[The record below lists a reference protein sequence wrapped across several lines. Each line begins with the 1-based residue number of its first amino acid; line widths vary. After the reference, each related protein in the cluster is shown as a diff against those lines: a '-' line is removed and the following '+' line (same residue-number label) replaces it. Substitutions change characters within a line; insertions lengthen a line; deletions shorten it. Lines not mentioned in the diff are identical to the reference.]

1 MLRLSARSAVSSC
14 LFLSILSLAACGGGG
29 GGGGG
34 DTGGGGGGNPGGV
47 PSTPVAVDHS
57 GVLAA
62 AAGDASVRLHLRRP
76 PSGFESALFHATTTA
91 GLLAGTQVAVSA
103 DTVTVTG
110 LTNGTERVFSLAIRP
125 TGGSTWTLAGAG
137 VRARPAAT
145 TIYVDAAAGAGGNGS
160 LANPYNTLQAGL
172 TAAATAGA
180 ANVWVR
186 DGSYTPGIVSPGV
199 HVYGGFASGAFTL
212 ANRDPLAGLTIV
224 AATTGQSAIAMS
236 VAGTRVILDGFA
248 VRGNSAGLLG
258 IDHENLD
265 LELRSV
271 SVRSFT
277 DRGIRL
283 RNPVNVTNP
292 AFTQNLD
299 IQLVNVFSQQNG
311 ADGINLVGP
320 FDVRMDSCAFDA
332 NVQEGA
338 EFGPLYAMN
347 ALTSTVEVT
356 HSRFANNGSE
366 GFDASVDDVV
376 QQSGGGTFDLSF
388 RGCTFSGNGLDGLLV
403 DQEHD
408 ATAWTSNAIVRDCTA
423 SENALAGIHIDFDGR
438 GAMLVHNVRATG
450 NGTDG
455 VLVTSETDAGH
466 AVVSSSHL
474 AGNLGAGLRVTSGT
488 GNKIVLASHCTFAG
502 NQAGGMLSPARV
514 SSATNC
520 IFHLQPTP
528 TSNVRELGNAT
539 ITSASA
545 AAFTNAPNAYARVN
559 ANTNGSL
566 TLAAAATFSAGAT
579 VELAD
584 NGTALTAPQVAG
596 TSVVLSANP
605 TLRRVPASL
614 TAYPAPSI
622 VDDFSLALGSA
633 AIAAGMKEQGA
644 ADVDAG
650 ALGSPLGD
658 TPGVSDPI
666 PGALLWIDEVSPAP
680 TDVLQP
686 TTGLTIRFRSALGGA
701 PPDLTEA
708 SVTAARVRVISGT
721 GTAQAVSPSVSGLN
735 TILVPAPVGGWP
747 AGQLR
752 IEIHRDIAAGSTTFT
767 HPTIYPLR

>member
-1 MLRLSARSAVSSC
+1 MLRLTARSAVSSL
-14 LFLSILSLAACGGGG
+14 LFLSVLSLAACGGGG

-34 DTGGGGGGNPGGV
+34 DSGGGGGAGGV

-62 AAGDASVRLHLRRP
+62 AAGDATVRLHLRRP
-76 PSGFESALFHATTTA
+76 PSGFESTLFHATSTA
-91 GLLAGTQVAVSA
+91 GLLAGTQVTVTA
-103 DTVTVTG
+103 DTVTVTS
-110 LTNGTERVFSLAIRP
+110 LTNGIERVFSLAIRP
-125 TGGSTWTLAGAG
+125 TGGSTWTLAGAA
-137 VRARPAAT
+137 VRARPSAT

-160 LANPYNTLQAGL
+160 LANPFNTLQAGL
-172 TAAATAGA
+172 TAATGST
-180 ANVWVR
+180 NVWVR
-186 DGSYTPGIVSPGV
+186 DGSYTPGVVSPGT

-212 ANRDPLAGLTIV
+212 ANRDPLAALTIV
-224 AATTGQSAIAMS
+224 AAGASQSAIAMS
-236 VAGTRVILDGFA
+236 VAGTRVIVDGFA
-248 VRGNSAGLLG
+248 LRGNSAGLVG
-258 IDHENLD
+258 VDHENLN

-271 SVRSFT
+271 SVSSFT

-283 RNPVNVTNP
+283 RNPINTTSP
-292 AFTQNLD
+292 QFTQNLD

-311 ADGINLVGP
+311 ADGLNLVGP
-320 FDVRMDSCAFDA
+320 FDLRVDSCAFDA
-332 NVQEGA
+332 NVQEGM
-338 EFGPLYAMN
+338 EFGPLYAMDG
-347 ALTSTVEVT
+347 LTSTVEVT

-366 GFDASVDDVV
+366 GCDASLDDVI
-376 QQSGGGTFDLSF
+376 QQPSGGGTFQLSF

-408 ATAWTSNAIVRDCTA
+408 LTAWTSNATVRDCTA
-423 SENALAGIHIDFDGR
+423 SENALAGFHIDFDGR
-438 GAMLVHNVRATG
+438 GAMLVHNVRATC
-450 NGTDG
+450 NTTDG

-502 NQAGGMLSPARV
+502 NQQGGMLSPSRV

-539 ITSASA
+539 ITSAAA
-545 AAFTNAPNAYARVN
+545 AAFTNAPNSYARVN

-566 TLAAAATFSAGAT
+566 TLAATATFSAGAT

-584 NGTALTAPQVAG
+584 NGTSLTAPQVAG

-605 TLRRVPASL
+605 TLRRVPAGL
-614 TAYPAPSI
+614 MAYPSTSI
-622 VDDFSLALGSA
+622 VDDFALALGST
-633 AIAAGMKEQGA
+633 AIAAGMKELGA

-650 ALGSPLGD
+650 TLGSPIGD

-666 PGALLWIDEVSPAP
+666 PSALLWMDQVTPLPNATLGASDSVALRF
-680 TDVLQP
+680 TSSL
-686 TTGLTIRFRSALGGA
+686 TGG
-701 PPDLTEA
+701 
-708 SVTAARVRVISGT
+708 SVTGARMRVVSGT
-721 GTAQAVSPSVSGLN
+721 STVVAASIGVVGN
-735 TILVPAPVGGWP
+735 TVTLTPPGGGWP
-747 AGQLR
+747 SGQLR